1 MITLFDL
8 SAEFWR
14 NYYATKSAIDAHQL
28 TLEKIQGYVTMCEK
42 TVVLCDAPRCKR
54 YDWFPEYKAN
64 RIGSKPQ
71 DAIDSLEAVKDQIA
85 FLKIPIVECEGYEA
99 DDLMATLVKQAWPED
114 VQLVTRDKDMYQLI
128 DDNVWLVSY
137 KGQVRE
143 PECIEA
149 FGVPPKQIRDFLALT
164 GDVADNI
171 PGCPSCGMGRARDLL
186 LRFGS
191 IQGIKA
197 ATDEEI
203 LSVRK
208 VGLKTLSEIRNWDPE
223 LAVKLVTLL
232 DDAPVVLEELWP
244 TAA

>member
-14 NYYATKSAIDAHQL
+14 NYYATKSATDAYQL
-28 TLEKIQGYVTMCEK
+28 TLEKIQDYASRCDRLA
-42 TVVLCDAPRCKR
+42 VLCDSPRCKR

-64 RIGSKPQ
+64 RIGTKPE
-71 DAIDSLEAVKDQIA
+71 DAIGSLDAVKEQLQ
-85 FLKIPIVECEGYEA
+85 FLRVPTVECDGYEA

-128 DDNVWLVSY
+128 DDNVWLLSS
-137 KGQVRE
+137 KGQIGTA
-143 PECIEA
+143 ECIEK
-149 FGVPPKQIRDFLALT
+149 FGVKPNQIRDFLAIT

-171 PGCPSCGMGRARDLL
+171 PGCPSCGMARARDLL
-186 LRFGS
+186 LAFGS
-191 IQGIKA
+191 IAGIKA
-197 ATDEEI
+197 ATDEQI
-203 LSVRK
+203 LAVRK
-208 VGLKTLSEIRNWDPE
+208 VGLKTLSEIRAWDPTM
-223 LAVKLVTLL
+223 AVKLVTLL

>member
-14 NYYATKSAIDAHQL
+14 NYYATKSATDAYQL
-28 TLEKIQGYVTMCEK
+28 TLEKIQYYSGTCDR

-64 RIGSKPQ
+64 RIGSKSQ
-71 DAIDSLEAVKDQIA
+71 DAIDSLEAVKDQVA
-85 FLKIPIVECEGYEA
+85 FIRTPIVECEGYEA

-128 DDNVWLVSY
+128 DANVWLISS
-137 KGQVRE
+137 KGLVHE
-143 PECIEA
+143 TECIET
-149 FGVPPKQIRDFLALT
+149 FGVRPHQIRDFLALT

-171 PGCPSCGMGRARDLL
+171 PGCPGCGMARARDLL

-191 IQGIKA
+191 IAGIKA

-208 VGLKTLSEIRNWDPE
+208 VGLKTLTELRAWDPTM
-223 LAVKLVTLL
+223 AVKLVTLL
-232 DDAPVVLEELWP
+232 DDAPVVLENLWP